1 MGTPKSQVEALMLMG
16 RGMSADTFKNVSA
29 LVVTSEQTVWT
40 PASGKKVRLQGFC
53 LTQGVATGAITL
65 RDGSGGST
73 ILTIP
78 QHTVGAALWVD
89 LDNGIL
95 LSAADR
101 VLTAQ
106 GASTE
111 TITGFFYG
119 TEEA

>member
-1 MGTPKSQVEALMLMG
+1 MGTPKSQAEALMLAG
-16 RGMSADTFKNVSA
+16 RALGADAFKSVNA
-29 LVVTSEQTVWT
+29 LVITTEQTVWT
-40 PASGKKVRLQGFC
+40 PASGKRIRLQGFVI
-53 LTQGVATGAITL
+53 TQGVATGAITL
-65 RDGSGGST
+65 RDGTAGST
-73 ILTIP
+73 ILIIP
-78 QHTVGAALWVD
+78 QHTVGAALEAD

-111 TITGFFYG
+111 TITGYFFG